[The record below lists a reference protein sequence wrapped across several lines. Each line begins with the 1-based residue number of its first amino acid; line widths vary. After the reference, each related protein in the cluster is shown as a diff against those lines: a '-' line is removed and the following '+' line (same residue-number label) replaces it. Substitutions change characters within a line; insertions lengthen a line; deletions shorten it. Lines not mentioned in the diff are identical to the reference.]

1 MGSSDED
8 EITVQDGD
16 SCSLEEL
23 NRIFKSP
30 LHLSTEEAI
39 SLQKN
44 YILHLDTSRL
54 VCYSKFM
61 FEKPFLKLVFV
72 VFIFFLAPL
81 TRW

>member
-8 EITVQDGD
+8 EIAVQDGD

-23 NRIFKSP
+23 NRIFKST

-44 YILHLDTSRL
+44 YILHLNTSRL
-54 VCYSKFM
+54 VCYSNF
-61 FEKPFLKLVFV
+61 
-72 VFIFFLAPL
+72 
-81 TRW
+81 